1 VSRYKARYL
10 RWSLQVYVAS
20 EQDVEVCR
28 SSRTSMHDDTGTVAL
43 GKVLR
48 LRKISVVVP
57 PIVLDKKG
65 DNSILM

>member
-1 VSRYKARYL
+1 
-10 RWSLQVYVAS
+10 
-20 EQDVEVCR
+20 
-28 SSRTSMHDDTGTVAL
+28 MHDDTGTVAL